1 VRNAYISVN
10 FGDFVEGSTNTA
22 PPYVQLLSLTNDSAA
37 AHQDFVK
44 VRLGKDT
51 TTDNN
56 SPMSSNIKKII
67 VIAGAAGLGILA
79 LLIGLCFCCSR
90 SRKTTTTGGVMGFG
104 GRTYQPLHEPAPNA
118 AYETHALPNLSYNG
132 GQHSQPPAYGSQ
144 QQYQTAWDHHY

>member
-22 PPYVQLLSLTNDSAA
+22 SPYVQLLSLTNDSAA

-44 VRLGKDT
+44 VRLGGT
-51 TTDNN
+51 TENN